1 MKPDMKT
8 RKICRIRY
16 SAVAMLLFM
25 AVMTEPLFSQQIP
38 NFSLYNMNHYLVN
51 PAATGL
57 TDQLPV
63 SLSYRK
69 IWAGMTNTPSVQYL
83 SANCKVAP
91 EMGVGAR
98 IFNFQAGPLRK
109 TGLEGT
115 YSYHISLGSGETKLS
130 FGLSLLLYQFNLSK
144 SGMKV
149 EDITDEVFM
158 GDEQMFVPDAG
169 VGTYLYGT
177 NYYVGLSV
185 PQLFQRNI
193 DLKDDV
199 ILQQKQ
205 VRHYYLHGGYVF
217 EAGTN
222 FKIEPSALLKFVE
235 TGIFQADINALVTY
249 KEMVNFG
256 ISYRTEEALSFQVGY
271 KNPDLFIGYAYDLIL
286 SGMMSNTWGSHEILF
301 TYAFENFFLK

>member
-1 MKPDMKT
+1 MKAEMNRLHYTP
-8 RKICRIRY
+8 IRLA
-16 SAVAMLLFM
+16 AVVMLFM
-25 AVMTEPLFSQQIP
+25 AMMTVPAFAQQIP

-57 TDQLPV
+57 TDKIPV

-69 IWAGMTNTPSVQYL
+69 MYAGFTNSPSIQYL
-83 SANCKVAP
+83 SANGKVGAD
-91 EMGVGAR
+91 MGVGAR
-98 IFNFQAGPLRK
+98 IFNFQAGPLSK
-109 TGLEGT
+109 TGIEGT
-115 YSYHISLGSGETKLS
+115 YSYHISLGGGETKLA
-130 FGLSLLLYQFNLSK
+130 FGLSVFLYQFKVNSSELF
-144 SGMKV
+144 V

-158 GDEQMFVPDAG
+158 GNNQMFVPDAG

-205 VRHYYLHGGYVF
+205 VRHYYLHGGYIF
-217 EAGTN
+217 EAGAD

-235 TGIFQADINALVTY
+235 SGIFQADINALVTY
-249 KEMVNFG
+249 KDMVNFG
-256 ISYRTEEALSFQVGY
+256 VSYRTEDALVFQVGY
-271 KNPDLFIGYAYDLIL
+271 KNPDLFIGYAYDLII
-286 SGMMSNTWGSHEILF
+286 SGMRNTWGSHEILF
-301 TYAFENFFLK
+301 TYSFDNFFLK